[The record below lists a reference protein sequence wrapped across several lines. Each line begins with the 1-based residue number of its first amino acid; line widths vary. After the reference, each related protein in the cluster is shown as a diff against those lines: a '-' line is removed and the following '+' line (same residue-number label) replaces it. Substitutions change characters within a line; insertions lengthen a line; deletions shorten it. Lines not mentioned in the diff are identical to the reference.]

1 MKSLQTRPLLL
12 PKPGSIERKTRVGRS
27 QPDADENEYRRR
39 LNDGLMLAFPLF
51 SPRFGLDRQVL
62 YTVSLLTLV
71 AALAGCASQGKPP
84 PRISLDEP
92 VQAQALPEPPK
103 PVEVVTVPK
112 VLPLPAQMKP
122 LPEADE
128 AKPAPEPAD
137 ETVRVSRANAEA
149 RIAPTRE
156 GYVNAIQV
164 WPFTDGAL
172 YQVYAAP
179 GRVTVI
185 SLQPGEELVTVA
197 AGDTVRWIVGDTSSG
212 AGNDLRVNVLVKPIR
227 SGLKTNVVITTSRR
241 TYLIELTS
249 TDKAWM
255 ASVSWEYP
263 KDQMLALRR
272 QDQAA
277 QAAAPVDTGLS
288 LEKIR
293 FRYAISGSNPP
304 WKPLRA
310 FDDGEKVYIQFPPG
324 IAQGELPPLFVIGAQ
339 GDGQLVN
346 YRFRSPYYIVDRLFG
361 AAELRLGG
369 DGGDVVRIE
378 RSDGVARRN

>member
-1 MKSLQTRPLLL
+1 MNQSFRF
-12 PKPGSIERKTRVGRS
+12 
-27 QPDADENEYRRR
+27 Y
-39 LNDGLMLAFPLF
+39 AF
-51 SPRFGLDRQVL
+51 V
-62 YTVSLLTLV
+62 LTLV
-71 AALAGCASQGKPP
+71 ALSGCASQGKPP

-92 VQAQALPEPPK
+92 VLAQPLPEPPK
-103 PVEVVTVPK
+103 PVDVVEVPK
-112 VLPLPAQMKP
+112 VLPMPAQMKP
-122 LPEADE
+122 LPDVDE

-172 YQVYAAP
+172 YQIYAAP
-179 GRVTVI
+179 GRVTVV

-212 AGNDLRVNVLVKPIR
+212 AGAELRVNVLVKPTR
-227 SGLKTNVVITTSRR
+227 SGLKTNLVVTTNRR
-241 TYLIELTS
+241 TYLLELTS
-249 TDKAWM
+249 TEKAWM
-255 ASVSWEYP
+255 ASVSWDYP
-263 KDQMLALRR
+263 KDRMLALQR
-272 QDQAA
+272 QSQAE
-277 QAAAPVDTGLS
+277 QATAPVDTGLS

-293 FRYAISGSNPP
+293 FRYAVSGSNPP

-310 FDDGEKVYIQFPPG
+310 FDDGEKVYIQFPAG

-369 DGGDVVRIE
+369 DKGDVVRIE
-378 RSDGVARRN
+378 RTDGTREK

>member
-1 MKSLQTRPLLL
+1 MNL
-12 PKPGSIERKTRVGRS
+12 PFRFYPF
-27 QPDADENEYRRR
+27 
-39 LNDGLMLAFPLF
+39 LLMLAATSL
-51 SPRFGLDRQVL
+51 
-62 YTVSLLTLV
+62 SLL
-71 AALAGCASQGKPP
+71 GCASQGKPP
-84 PRISLDEP
+84 PTISLDEP
-92 VQAQALPEPPK
+92 VQAQPLPEPPK
-103 PVEVVTVPK
+103 PVEIVAVPEP
-112 VLPLPAQMKP
+112 LALPAQLKP
-122 LPEADE
+122 LPEVDE
-128 AKPAPEPAD
+128 AATVPEPTD
-137 ETVRVSRANAEA
+137 EKVRVSRANAEA

-164 WPFTDGAL
+164 WPYSDGAL

-179 GRVTVI
+179 GRVTVA

-212 AGNDLRVNVLVKPIR
+212 SGADLRVNVLVKPIR
-227 SGLKTNVVITTSRR
+227 SGLKTNLVITTSRR
-241 TYLIELTS
+241 TYLLELTS
-249 TDKAWM
+249 TEKAWM
-255 ASVSWEYP
+255 ASVSWDYP
-263 KDQMLALRR
+263 KDRMLALQR
-272 QDQAA
+272 QAQAA
-277 QAAAPVDTGLS
+277 QTAAPVDTGLA

-293 FRYAISGSNPP
+293 FRYAVSGSNPP

-378 RSDGVARRN
+378 RTDGVARRN

>member
-1 MKSLQTRPLLL
+1 MNALFRKSVLPLILL
-12 PKPGSIERKTRVGRS
+12 
-27 QPDADENEYRRR
+27 
-39 LNDGLMLAFPLF
+39 
-51 SPRFGLDRQVL
+51 
-62 YTVSLLTLV
+62 
-71 AALAGCASQGKPP
+71 ALAGCASQGKPP
-84 PRISLDEP
+84 PSISLDEP
-92 VQAQALPEPPK
+92 VQAQPLPEPPK
-103 PVEVVTVPK
+103 PVEVITVPEPLA
-112 VLPLPAQMKP
+112 LPDQLKP
-122 LPEADE
+122 LPGTDG
-128 AKPAPEPAD
+128 AKPVPEPAD
-137 ETVRVSRANAEA
+137 ETVRVSKANAEA

-179 GRVTVI
+179 GRVTVV

-212 AGNDLRVNVLVKPIR
+212 SGDALRVNVLVKPIR
-227 SGLKTNVVITTSRR
+227 SGLKTNLVITTSRR
-241 TYLIELTS
+241 TYLLELTS
-249 TDKAWM
+249 TERAWM
-255 ASVSWEYP
+255 ASVSWDYP
-263 KDQMLALRR
+263 KDRMLALQR
-272 QDQAA
+272 QAQAA
-277 QAAAPVDTGLS
+277 SAAAPVDTGLS

-293 FRYAISGSNPP
+293 FRYAVSGSNPP

-346 YRFRSPYYIVDRLFG
+346 YRFRPPYYIVDRLFG

-378 RSDGVARRN
+378 RTDGVARRN

>member
-1 MKSLQTRPLLL
+1 MKYSNPSL
-12 PKPGSIERKTRVGRS
+12 
-27 QPDADENEYRRR
+27 R
-39 LNDGLMLAFPLF
+39 LCAFTLIAT
-51 SPRFGLDRQVL
+51 VL
-62 YTVSLLTLV
+62 S
-71 AALAGCASQGKPP
+71 GCASQGKPP

-92 VQAQALPEPPK
+92 VQAQPLPEPPK
-103 PVEVVTVPK
+103 PVAVVEVPT
-112 VLPLPAQMKP
+112 VLPMPDQMKP
-122 LPEADE
+122 LPEADN
-128 AKPAPEPAD
+128 AKLAPEPAD

-149 RIAPTRE
+149 RIAPTRD

-212 AGNDLRVNVLVKPIR
+212 AGIDLRVNVLVKPIR
-227 SGLKTNVVITTSRR
+227 SGLKTNLVITTSRR

-249 TDKAWM
+249 TAKAWM

-263 KDQMLALRR
+263 KDQILALQR

-277 QAAAPVDTGLS
+277 QAATPVDVGLA
-288 LEKIR
+288 LENIR
-293 FRYAISGSNPP
+293 FRYALSGNNPP

-310 FDDGEKVYIQFPPG
+310 FDDGQKVYIQFPPG

-346 YRFRSPYYIVDRLFG
+346 YRFRPPYYIVDRLFG

-369 DGGDVVRIE
+369 EGGDVVRIE
-378 RSDGVARRN
+378 RTDGTRGY

>member
-1 MKSLQTRPLLL
+1 MKALQRRNAAAQSRDL
-12 PKPGSIERKTRVGRS
+12 PRNPQGRTS
-27 QPDADENEYRRR
+27 PNEYRQR
-39 LNDGLMLAFPLF
+39 LRDGIALAWPLF
-51 SPRFGLDRQVL
+51 AQGLRLDERTL
-62 YTVSLLTLV
+62 NTVCLLTLLT
-71 AALAGCASQGKPP
+71 ALSGCATQGKPP
-84 PRISLDEP
+84 PTISLDEL
-92 VQAQALPEPPK
+92 VQAQPLPEPPK
-103 PVEVVTVPK
+103 PVEVVEVPQ
-112 VLPLPAQMKP
+112 VLPMPAQMKP
-122 LPEADE
+122 LPEVDE

-137 ETVRVSRANAEA
+137 ETVRVSKANAEA

-156 GYVNAIQV
+156 GYLNAIQV

-179 GRVTVI
+179 GRVTVV

-212 AGNDLRVNVLVKPIR
+212 SGDELRVNVLVKPIR
-227 SGLKTNVVITTSRR
+227 SGLKTNLVITTSRR
-241 TYLIELTS
+241 TYLLELTS
-249 TDKAWM
+249 TEKAWM
-255 ASVSWEYP
+255 ASVSWDYP
-263 KDQMLALRR
+263 KDRMLALQR
-272 QDQAA
+272 QA
-277 QAAAPVDTGLS
+277 QTASAAAPVDTGLS

-293 FRYAISGSNPP
+293 FRYAVSGSNPP

-310 FDDGEKVYIQFPPG
+310 FDDGEKVYIQFPAG

-369 DGGDVVRIE
+369 DDGDVVRIE
-378 RSDGVARRN
+378 RTDGVARRN

>member
-1 MKSLQTRPLLL
+1 MNLSFRF
-12 PKPGSIERKTRVGRS
+12 
-27 QPDADENEYRRR
+27 Y
-39 LNDGLMLAFPLF
+39 AF
-51 SPRFGLDRQVL
+51 V
-62 YTVSLLTLV
+62 LTL
-71 AALAGCASQGKPP
+71 AATASSLMGCASQGKPP

-92 VQAQALPEPPK
+92 VLAQPLPEPPK
-103 PVEVVTVPK
+103 PVEVVEVPK
-112 VLPLPAQMKP
+112 VLPMPAQMKP
-122 LPEADE
+122 LPDVDE

-149 RIAPTRE
+149 RMAPTRE
-156 GYVNAIQV
+156 GYVNAIQI

-172 YQVYAAP
+172 YQVYAAS
-179 GRVTVI
+179 GRVTVV

-212 AGNDLRVNVLVKPIR
+212 AGAELRVNVLVKPTR
-227 SGLKTNVVITTSRR
+227 SGLKTNLVVTTNRR
-241 TYLIELTS
+241 TYLLELTS
-249 TDKAWM
+249 TEKAWM
-255 ASVSWEYP
+255 ASVSWDYP
-263 KDQMLALRR
+263 KDRMLALQR
-272 QDQAA
+272 QSQAA
-277 QAAAPVDTGLS
+277 QATAPVDTGLS

-293 FRYAISGSNPP
+293 FRYAVSGSNPP

-310 FDDGEKVYIQFPPG
+310 FDDGEKVYIQFPAG

-369 DGGDVVRIE
+369 DKGEVVRIE
-378 RSDGVARRN
+378 RTDGTREK